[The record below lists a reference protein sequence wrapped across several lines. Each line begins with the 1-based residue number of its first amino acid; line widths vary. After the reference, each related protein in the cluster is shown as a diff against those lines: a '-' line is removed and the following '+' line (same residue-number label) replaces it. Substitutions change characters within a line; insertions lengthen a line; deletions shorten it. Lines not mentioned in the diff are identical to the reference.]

1 MRLCARWSMAA
12 RLRRAEEQ
20 AMSMIV
26 FRYLH
31 FLGITFWIGTAV
43 AVAVA
48 ASAPT
53 PWESGIAQA
62 LRKVTIRV
70 TTPSM
75 LFAFAGGFGMLIP
88 NFRRDVRDARVD
100 AREACVLVL
109 ALAGA
114 HRACSPGSFGVGGR
128 AKRSQRKDL
137 RAPSLGDLD
146 ARRPHRNPRSLPPVL
161 SSRSL

>member
-1 MRLCARWSMAA
+1 
-12 RLRRAEEQ
+12 
-20 AMSMIV
+20 MSEIV

-43 AVAVA
+43 ATAIA

-62 LRKVTIRV
+62 LRKVTVRV
-70 TTPSM
+70 TTPAM

-88 NFRRDVRDARVD
+88 NFAEVYAKQGWMHTK
-100 AREACVLVL
+100 LLLLL

-114 HRACSPGSFGVGGR
+114 TGVLTGKLRKWAAGEEISATTFGRLAWVISIL
-128 AKRSQRKDL
+128 AVL
-137 RAPSLGDLD
+137 VVTLAVF
-146 ARRPHRNPRSLPPVL
+146 RPF
-161 SSRSL
+161 

>member
-1 MRLCARWSMAA
+1 MAA
-12 RLRRAEEQ
+12 RLWRAKEH

-31 FLGITFWIGTAV
+31 FLGTTFWIGTAV
-43 AVAVA
+43 AVAIA

-62 LRKVTIRV
+62 LRKVTVRV

-88 NFRRDVRDARVD
+88 QFADVYAKQGWMH
-100 AREACVLVL
+100 AKLALLL

-114 HRACSPGSFGVGGR
+114 TGVLTGKLRRWAEGQDVK
-128 AKRSQRKDL
+128 AKTFVRLAVAISTL
-137 RAPSLGDLD
+137 AVLIVTL
-146 ARRPHRNPRSLPPVL
+146 AVFRPF
-161 SSRSL
+161 

>member
-1 MRLCARWSMAA
+1 
-12 RLRRAEEQ
+12 
-20 AMSMIV
+20 MSMIV

-62 LRKVTIRV
+62 LRKVTVRV

-75 LFAFAGGFGMLIP
+75 LFAFVGGFGMLIP
-88 NFRRDVRDARVD
+88 QFAEVYAKEGWMH
-100 AREACVLVL
+100 AKLALLL

-114 HRACSPGSFGVGGR
+114 TGVLTGKLRRWAEGQDVE
-128 AKRSQRKDL
+128 AKTFVRLAVAISTL
-137 RAPSLGDLD
+137 AVLIVTL
-146 ARRPHRNPRSLPPVL
+146 AVFRPF
-161 SSRSL
+161 